1 VQEIVKNL
9 FSSLENLRAVINKRY
24 EVSEKR
30 AKAEYE
36 YRTELGREMAKAK
49 ADGMA
54 NTALYDYCR
63 GLEKVA
69 KLRESRDILVAQ
81 EEYLT
86 ELIYYY
92 RSSIRVYEGE
102 AAAERKGL

>member
-1 VQEIVKNL
+1 MQEIVSNL
-9 FSSLENLRAVINKRY
+9 FKSINKLKATIDERY
-24 EVSEKR
+24 KVSEER
-30 AKAEYE
+30 ANAEYT

-49 ADGMA
+49 AEGMA

-69 KLRESRDILVAQ
+69 KLRENRDILAAK
-81 EEYLT
+81 EEHLT
-86 ELIYYY
+86 ELIFYW
-92 RSSIRVYEGE
+92 RTCVRVYEGE

>member
-1 VQEIVKNL
+1 MQEIVKNL
-9 FSSLENLRAVINKRY
+9 FESISRLRGTIDKRY

-30 AKAEYE
+30 SQAEYK
-36 YRTELGREMAKAK
+36 YRTELGKEMAKAK

-63 GLEKVA
+63 GLENVA
-69 KLRESRDILVAQ
+69 KLRADRDILVAQ

-92 RSSIRVYEGE
+92 RTSIRVYEGE

>member
-1 VQEIVKNL
+1 MQEITRNL
-9 FSSLENLRAVINKRY
+9 FDSIGKLRSVIDKRY
-24 EVSEKR
+24 KVSEER
-30 AKAEYE
+30 ANAEYE

-49 ADGMA
+49 AEGMA

-63 GLEKVA
+63 GLENVA
-69 KLRESRDILVAQ
+69 KLRADRDILVAQ

-86 ELIYYY
+86 ELIFYH
-92 RSSIRVYEGE
+92 RTCIRVYEGE

>member
-1 VQEIVKNL
+1 MQEITKSL
-9 FSSLENLRAVINKRY
+9 FESIGKLRSTIDKRY
-24 EVSEKR
+24 KVSEDR
-30 AKAEYE
+30 ANAEYE

-49 ADGMA
+49 AEGMA

-63 GLEKVA
+63 GLDNVA
-69 KLRESRDILVAQ
+69 KLRADRDILVAQ

-86 ELIYYY
+86 ELIFYH
-92 RSSIRVYEGE
+92 RTCIRVYEGE

>member
-1 VQEIVKNL
+1 MQEIVKNL
-9 FSSLENLRAVINKRY
+9 YESIGKLRTTIDKRY
-24 EVSEKR
+24 KVSEDR

-49 ADGMA
+49 AEGMA

-63 GLEKVA
+63 GLENVA
-69 KLRESRDILVAQ
+69 KLRADRDILVAQ

-86 ELIYYY
+86 ELIFYH
-92 RSSIRVYEGE
+92 RTCIRVYEGE

>member
-1 VQEIVKNL
+1 MQEITRNL
-9 FSSLENLRAVINKRY
+9 FDSIGKLRSTIDKRY
-24 EVSEKR
+24 KVSEER

-49 ADGMA
+49 AEGMA

-63 GLEKVA
+63 GLENVA
-69 KLRESRDILVAQ
+69 KLRADRDILVAQ

-86 ELIYYY
+86 ELIFYH
-92 RSSIRVYEGE
+92 RTCIRVYEGE

>member
-1 VQEIVKNL
+1 MQTIVKNL
-9 FSSLENLRAVINKRY
+9 FESIDKLREVIDKRY
-24 EVSEKR
+24 KVSEKR
-30 AKAEYE
+30 ATAEYK

-69 KLRESRDILVAQ
+69 KLREERDILQAQ
-81 EEYLT
+81 EDFLT

-92 RSSIRVYEGE
+92 RTSIRVYEGE

>member
-1 VQEIVKNL
+1 MQEITRNL
-9 FSSLENLRAVINKRY
+9 FDSIGKLRSTIDKRY
-24 EVSEKR
+24 KVSEDR

-63 GLEKVA
+63 GLENVA
-69 KLRESRDILVAQ
+69 KLRADRDILVAQ

-86 ELIYYY
+86 ELIFYH
-92 RSSIRVYEGE
+92 RTCIRVYEGE

>member
-1 VQEIVKNL
+1 MQGIVNNL
-9 FSSLENLRAVINKRY
+9 FNSIDKLRATIDKRL
-24 EVSEKR
+24 EVSEQR
-30 AKAEYE
+30 AQAEYK

-49 ADGMA
+49 AEGMA

-63 GLEKVA
+63 SLQKVA
-69 KLRESRDILVAQ
+69 KLRETRDILVAQ

-86 ELIYYY
+86 ELIFYY
-92 RSSIRVYEGE
+92 RTSIRVYEGE

>member
-1 VQEIVKNL
+1 MQEIVRNL
-9 FSSLENLRAVINKRY
+9 YQSINSLRATIDKRY
-24 EVSEKR
+24 EVSESR

-36 YRTELGREMAKAK
+36 YRTELGREMARAK
-49 ADGMA
+49 AEGMA

-69 KLRESRDILVAQ
+69 KLREKRDILAAQ
-81 EEYLT
+81 EEHLT
-86 ELIYYY
+86 ELIFYH
-92 RSSIRVYEGE
+92 RTCIRVYEGE

>member
-1 VQEIVKNL
+1 MQEIVKNL
-9 FSSLENLRAVINKRY
+9 YDSIGKLRSVIDKRY
-24 EVSEKR
+24 KVSEDR

-49 ADGMA
+49 AEGMA

-63 GLEKVA
+63 GLENVA
-69 KLRESRDILVAQ
+69 KLRSDRDILVAQ

-86 ELIYYY
+86 ELIFYH
-92 RSSIRVYEGE
+92 RTCIRVYEGE

>member
-1 VQEIVKNL
+1 MQEIVSNL
-9 FSSLENLRAVINKRY
+9 FKSINNLREVIDKRY
-24 EVSEKR
+24 TVSEAR

-36 YRTELGREMAKAK
+36 YRTELGREMARAK
-49 ADGMA
+49 AEGMA

-69 KLRESRDILVAQ
+69 KLREKRDILAAQ
-81 EEYLT
+81 EEHLT

-92 RSSIRVYEGE
+92 RSCIRVYEGE

>member
-1 VQEIVKNL
+1 MQEIVRNL
-9 FSSLENLRAVINKRY
+9 FESIGKLRTTIDKRY
-24 EVSEKR
+24 EVAEKR
-30 AKAEYE
+30 AAAEYK

-49 ADGMA
+49 AEGMA

-69 KLRESRDILVAQ
+69 KLREERDIFAAQ
-81 EEYLT
+81 EEHLT
-86 ELIYYY
+86 ELIFYH
-92 RSSIRVYEGE
+92 RTCIRVYEGE

>member
-1 VQEIVKNL
+1 MQEITKSL
-9 FSSLENLRAVINKRY
+9 FESIGKLRSTIDKRY
-24 EVSEKR
+24 KVSEDR
-30 AKAEYE
+30 ANAEYE

-49 ADGMA
+49 AEGMA

-63 GLEKVA
+63 GLENVA
-69 KLRESRDILVAQ
+69 KLRTDRDILVAQ

-86 ELIYYY
+86 ELIFYH
-92 RSSIRVYEGE
+92 RTCIRVYEGE

>member
-1 VQEIVKNL
+1 MQEITKNL
-9 FSSLENLRAVINKRY
+9 FDSIGKLRSTIDKRY

-30 AKAEYE
+30 ARAEYE

-49 ADGMA
+49 AEGMA

-63 GLEKVA
+63 GLENVA
-69 KLRESRDILVAQ
+69 KLRADRDILVAQ

-86 ELIYYY
+86 ELIFYH
-92 RSSIRVYEGE
+92 RTCIRVYEGE

>member
-1 VQEIVKNL
+1 MQQIVDEL
-9 FSSLENLRAVINKRY
+9 FKSIKRLRETIDKRY
-24 EVSEKR
+24 EISEKR
-30 AKAEYE
+30 ANAEYE

-49 ADGMA
+49 AEGMA

-69 KLRESRDILVAQ
+69 KLRETRDILVAQ

-86 ELIYYY
+86 ELIFYY
-92 RSSIRVYEGE
+92 RTSIRVYEGE